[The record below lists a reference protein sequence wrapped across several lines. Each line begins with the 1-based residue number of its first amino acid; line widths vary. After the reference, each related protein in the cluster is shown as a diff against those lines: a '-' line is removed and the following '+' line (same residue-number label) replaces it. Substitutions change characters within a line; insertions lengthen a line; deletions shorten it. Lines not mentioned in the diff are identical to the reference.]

1 MRTAVAYI
9 RVSTDGQDEYS
20 PDAQKRLIK
29 EYAKNNNMLL
39 TNVFEDI
46 GISGTRASKR
56 PQFQEMIALSKQ
68 KDCTFDT
75 ILVWKFSRFARNQE
89 ESIVYK
95 SMLKKNGI
103 DVISVSEPMPDDIY
117 GGLIE
122 RIIEWMDEYYSIRLS
137 EEVKRGMTQKALLG
151 QRNGGYILGY
161 HIRDG
166 KLIVNEEESKIIKY
180 IFNAYGIEKIS
191 MLEIAKNVNQL
202 GYRTKRGSEF
212 ENRTIKYIL
221 QNVTYAGHT
230 RWSKNTKKNY
240 RIRID
245 NKDEEVIYVKN
256 THEPIIDQ
264 ELFDLVQQRIQINHR
279 KSYNRSVKTIDWIN
293 GIVKCSN
300 CGSTLA
306 NSGRANFLQCYKYSK
321 GTCTV
326 SHCIRK
332 DVVKQSIIKQ
342 LKELSSNKNLQY
354 TIIDDNQ
361 NKLNELEEIDK
372 AIKAIDVK
380 EKRIKDA
387 YINGIDTIE
396 EYKDNKEILQKER
409 SELQDRYLKA
419 QSKINTSDNDTI
431 MRNNIKS
438 VYDILVSNIASE
450 DEKKDAINSIFE
462 KVVYNKNEKCL
473 DLYLKLHKAN
483 S

>member
-1 MRTAVAYI
+1 MKTAVAYI
-9 RVSTDGQDEYS
+9 RVSTDSQDEYS

-39 TNVFEDI
+39 TDVFEDI
-46 GISGTRASKR
+46 GISGTKASKR

-68 KDCTFDT
+68 KDCSFDT

-103 DVISVSEPMPDDIY
+103 DVISVSEPMPNDVY

-137 EEVKRGMTQKALLG
+137 EEVKRGMTQKAMLG

-161 HIRDG
+161 NIVDG
-166 KLIVNEEESKIIKY
+166 KLVINEEESIIKY
-180 IFNAYGIEKIS
+180 NFKAYAIQKTSLI
-191 MLEIAKNVNQL
+191 EIARNVNQM

-221 QNVTYAGHT
+221 QNVAYAGHT
-230 RWSKNTKKNY
+230 RWSKDKRKNY
-240 RIRID
+240 RVRID
-245 NKDEEVIYVKN
+245 AKDEDVVYVEN
-256 THEPIIDQ
+256 THEPIISQ
-264 ELFDLVQQRIQINHR
+264 ELFDLAQQRLSNNHR
-279 KSYNRSVKTIDWIN
+279 KAYARSVKTIDWMN
-293 GIVKCSN
+293 GIIKCSN

-306 NSGRANFLQCYKYSK
+306 SGGRANSLQCMKYSK
-321 GTCTV
+321 GTCNV
-326 SHCIRK
+326 SHYLNRDIAR
-332 DVVKQSIIKQ
+332 QSIINQ
-342 LKELSSNKNLQY
+342 LKKLKSSTEIEY
-354 TIIDDNQ
+354 TVIDDSDTNI
-361 NKLNELEEIDK
+361 NELEEIEK
-372 AIKAIDVK
+372 AIKSLDTK

-396 EYKDNKEILQKER
+396 EYKANKELLLKER
-409 SELQDRYLKA
+409 SELQDRYLIT
-419 QSKINTSDNDTI
+419 QSKSNTSDNDKI